1 MGFTTAL
8 LVGFAAAQLFVAPS
22 APAHAQTSFHALAEA
37 LYSEAP
43 VKDIPMPASQTGPSL
58 APAAY
63 VAFFAFGV
71 AAAVRP
77 VAMFSHF
84 SSIRTQFKDRK
95 VLADA
100 LKDLGQVVEV
110 CQEEAVAVR
119 GHRGQT
125 QMAEIVVKQSNG
137 YDIGFKRNA
146 NNEFELITDLA
157 FWDQVVPADAFMERL
172 SQRYAINKVLEM
184 ADKQGFRV
192 KDQVTSKAGAVT
204 IKLNR
209 FSA

>member
-1 MGFTTAL
+1 
-8 LVGFAAAQLFVAPS
+8 
-22 APAHAQTSFHALAEA
+22 
-37 LYSEAP
+37 
-43 VKDIPMPASQTGPSL
+43 
-58 APAAY
+58 

-77 VAMFSHF
+77 VTMFSHF

-100 LKDLGQVVEV
+100 LRDLGQVVEV
-110 CQEEAVAVR
+110 CQEEPVAVR

-137 YDIGFKRNA
+137 YDIGFKLND
-146 NNEFELITDLA
+146 NDEYELITDLA
-157 FWDQVVPADAFMERL
+157 FWEQTVPADAFMERL
-172 SQRYAINKVLEM
+172 SQRYATNKVLQM
-184 ADKQGFRV
+184 AGDQGFSVRE
-192 KDQVTSKAGAVT
+192 QVTTEHGAVR

-209 FSA
+209 FSSGAFQP